1 MLSFVMMRLVVIP
14 RWGGTSAD
22 DFYPWL
28 VRTMAADHGD
38 VFDDVDVVDMPL
50 PHEPE
55 LGLWV
60 AATRLAI
67 GGSEQAARTVIAG
80 HSVGFQSVM
89 RALAELED
97 DVVVAAAVGIAPWWA
112 VDKPWPAIRPWIDTP
127 FDHERT
133 RSAAHRIHCLLS
145 TNDPFTHD
153 HGRTRHLFED
163 RLGAHVRVVDDARH
177 FNAAQE
183 PEVLRTLLDAVG

>member
-1 MLSFVMMRLVVIP
+1 MMRLVVIP
-14 RWGGTSAD
+14 RWGGTPAD

-28 VRTMAADHGD
+28 VRTVKSDHDD
-38 VFDDVDVVDMPL
+38 VFEEIEIVDMPL

-55 LGLWV
+55 LGLWI

-67 GGSEQAARTVIAG
+67 GSTEQAARTVIAG
-80 HSVGFQSVM
+80 HSVGFQAVM

-97 DVVVAAAVGIAPWWA
+97 DVIVAAAVGIAAWWT
-112 VDKPWPAIRPWIDTP
+112 VDAPWPAIRPWIDTP

-133 RSAAHRIHCLLS
+133 RTAAARIDCLLS

-153 HGRTRHLFED
+153 HARTKHIFED
-163 RLGAHVRVVDDARH
+163 RLAAHVRVVDGARH